1 MSRKFNESRNVGSI
15 LQNIIQDNKLEQGIQ
30 GILVQ
35 ESWKRVMG
43 VGIQNYTSDIQLK
56 KHILYISLT
65 SSVVRQELSFGKE
78 KIIKMLNE
86 DLNQEIIKELVFR

>member
-35 ESWKRVMG
+35 ESWKKVMG
-43 VGIQNYTSDIQLK
+43 SGIQNYTSDIQLK
-56 KHILYISLT
+56 KHTLYISLT
-65 SSVVRQELSFGKE
+65 SSVVRQELSYGKE

>member
-1 MSRKFNESRNVGSI
+1 MSRKYNESRNVGSI

-30 GILVQ
+30 GVLVQ
-35 ESWKRVMG
+35 ESWKKVMG
-43 VGIQNYTSDIQLK
+43 SGIQNYTVDVQLK
-56 KHILYISLT
+56 KHTLYVSLS

-86 DLNQEIIKELVFR
+86 DLNMEVIKELIFR